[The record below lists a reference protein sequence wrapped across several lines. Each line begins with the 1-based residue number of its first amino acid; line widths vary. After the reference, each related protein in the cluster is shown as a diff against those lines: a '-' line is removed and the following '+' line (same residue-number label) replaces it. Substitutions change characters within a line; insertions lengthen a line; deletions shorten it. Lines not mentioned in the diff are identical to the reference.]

1 MLNRTGVKKETI
13 GAGTQILADVNLQHS
28 VGIVIKKGEGTD
40 VNGRKIVKAGTPMK
54 GDLQDRTTEFTVAK
68 PGDTVVGVLLH
79 DVDTTGGK
87 ANGTLLDFGFVD
99 VAKVDKTVAANYA
112 TLKMPS
118 MIQLI
123 K

>member
-54 GDLQDRTTEFTVAK
+54 GSLQARTTEFTVAK
-68 PGDTVVGVLLH
+68 PSETAVGVLLH
-79 DVDTTGGK
+79 DVDTTDGK

-112 TLKMPS
+112 TLTMPS

>member
-40 VNGRKIVKAGTPMK
+40 VNGRKIVKAGTPMV
-54 GDLQDRTTEFTVAK
+54 GSLQARTTEFTVAK
-68 PGDTVVGVLLH
+68 PGETTVGVLLH

-99 VAKVDKTVAANYA
+99 VSKVDKTVAANYA

>member
-54 GDLQDRTTEFTVAK
+54 GSLQARTTEFTVAK
-68 PGDTVVGVLLH
+68 PGETTVGVLLH
-79 DVDTTGGK
+79 DVDTTGSK

-99 VAKVDKTVAANYA
+99 VTKVDRTVAANYA
-112 TLKMPS
+112 VLTMPS

-123 K
+123 E